1 MQYFVK
7 TLSLKSLWRKTF
19 IIWLH
24 LFDLVSCDS
33 LVCKWKVNKLVC
45 KFTLNCNVFAK
56 KKIFSWV
63 KPQEKRGAIALSY
76 PPRVRVRATVK
87 LSVAFFHDESSIT
100 IGGGY
105 ESAIAP
111 EKIGR
116 RWIIGVYELR
126 LQWWQ
131 LLSYMSKCNILFP
144 TCWISLWKKPI
155 SNMW

>member
-63 KPQEKRGAIALSY
+63 KPQEKSGAIALSY
-76 PPRVRVRATVK
+76 PPRVWVRATVK

-100 IGGGY
+100 IGGRGGGY

-111 EKIGR
+111 LIVTAWVKHYGNLTVLNWR
-116 RWIIGVYELR
+116 RWIRYCSFVVA
-126 LQWWQ
+126 
-131 LLSYMSKCNILFP
+131 
-144 TCWISLWKKPI
+144 KPVG
-155 SNMW
+155 